1 MAVSSFLGA
10 SLKPFLIFMLFLAK
24 PFLNF
29 ATQIPSFQMSL
40 QINSLTKTYGQ
51 QNALDE
57 VSFVAEKGEVL
68 GFLGPNG
75 AGKSTTMKI
84 ATGFI
89 LPDSGDVL
97 VNGISVLEKPKVV
110 SKMIGYLPEH
120 NPLYLDMYIREFL
133 DFIGG
138 LFGMGGKSL
147 KLRIEELISL
157 CGLELEA
164 NKKIQQLSKGYRQRV
179 GLAKALIHDPEV
191 IILDEPT
198 TGLDPN
204 QLVEIR
210 KLIKNISVD
219 KTLILSTH
227 IMQEVEAI
235 CDKVVI
241 INRGKIVASDLLKNL
256 KSQGGSIILL
266 LETEEALDLEW
277 FSHLGEVSYVQNK
290 KNAISLPVEEAV
302 STRKELLQ
310 ILQNRSLTLVSIQQ
324 QEKNLESI
332 FHQITQN

>member
-1 MAVSSFLGA
+1 
-10 SLKPFLIFMLFLAK
+10 
-24 PFLNF
+24 
-29 ATQIPSFQMSL
+29 MSL
-40 QINSLTKTYGQ
+40 EVNKLTKTYGSQ
-51 QNALDE
+51 KALDE

-84 ATGFI
+84 ASGFI
-89 LPDSGDVL
+89 LPDQGDVL
-97 VNGISVLEKPKVV
+97 VNGLSVLQNPKEV
-110 SKMIGYLPEH
+110 SRLVGYLPEH
-120 NPLYLDMYIREFL
+120 NPLYHEMYIREFL

-138 LFGMGGKSL
+138 LYGL
-147 KLRIEELISL
+147 KGNILKNRIEELIPL
-157 CGLELEA
+157 CGLEVEA
-164 NKKIQQLSKGYRQRV
+164 HKKISQLSKGYRQRV

-210 KLIKNISVD
+210 KLIKNISAN

-241 INRGKIVASDLLKNL
+241 ISKGKIVASDLLKNL
-256 KSQGGSIILL
+256 KSEAGKSVLI
-266 LETEEALDLEW
+266 LETEESLLLEW
-277 FSHLGEVSYVQNK
+277 FAPIGEITFSNSDK
-290 KNAISLPVEEAV
+290 AIQLQVKDAAV
-302 STRKELLQ
+302 ARKELLQ
-310 ILQNRSLTLVSIQQ
+310 ILQERNLTLVSIQLK
-324 QEKNLESI
+324 EKNLESI
-332 FHQITQN
+332 FHQITQS

>member
-1 MAVSSFLGA
+1 
-10 SLKPFLIFMLFLAK
+10 
-24 PFLNF
+24 
-29 ATQIPSFQMSL
+29 MSL
-40 QINSLTKTYGQ
+40 EVNRLTKTYGSQ
-51 QNALDE
+51 KALDE

-89 LPDSGDVL
+89 LPDQGDVL
-97 VNGISVLEKPKVV
+97 VNGLSVLQNPKEV
-110 SKMIGYLPEH
+110 SRLVGYLPEH
-120 NPLYLDMYIREFL
+120 NPLYHDMYIREFL

-138 LFGMGGKSL
+138 LYGL
-147 KLRIEELISL
+147 KGNILKNRIEELIPL
-157 CGLELEA
+157 CGLEVEA
-164 NKKIQQLSKGYRQRV
+164 HKKISQLSKGYRQRV

-210 KLIKNISVD
+210 KLIKNISAN

-241 INRGKIVASDLLKNL
+241 INKGKIVASDLLKNL
-256 KSQGGSIILL
+256 KSEAGKSVLI
-266 LETEEALDLEW
+266 LETEESLLLEW
-277 FSHLGEVSYVQNK
+277 FAPIGEITFSNSDK
-290 KNAISLPVEEAV
+290 AIQLQVKDAAV
-302 STRKELLQ
+302 ARKELLQ
-310 ILQNRSLTLVSIQQ
+310 ILQERNLTLVSIQLK
-324 QEKNLESI
+324 EKNLESI
-332 FHQITQN
+332 FHQITQS

>member
-1 MAVSSFLGA
+1 
-10 SLKPFLIFMLFLAK
+10 
-24 PFLNF
+24 
-29 ATQIPSFQMSL
+29 MSL
-40 QINSLTKTYGQ
+40 EVNRLTKYYGSQ
-51 QNALDE
+51 KALDE
-57 VSFVAEKGEVL
+57 VSFVAKKGEVL

-89 LPDSGDVL
+89 LPDQGDVL
-97 VNGISVLEKPKVV
+97 VNGRSVLHNPKEV
-110 SKMIGYLPEH
+110 SRLVGYLPEH
-120 NPLYLDMYIREFL
+120 NPLYQDMYIREFL

-138 LFGMGGKSL
+138 LYGL
-147 KLRIEELISL
+147 KGNILKNRIEELIPL
-157 CGLELEA
+157 CGLEIEA
-164 NKKIQQLSKGYRQRV
+164 HKKISQLSKGYRQRV

-210 KLIKNISVD
+210 KLIKNISVR

-241 INRGKIVASDLLKNL
+241 ISKGKIVASDLLKNL
-256 KSQGGSIILL
+256 KSEEGKSVLI
-266 LETEEALDLEW
+266 LETEESLLLEW
-277 FSHLGEVSYVQNK
+277 FAPLGEITFSSSDKAVQLRVK
-290 KNAISLPVEEAV
+290 DGAV
-302 STRKELLQ
+302 ARKELLQ
-310 ILQNRSLTLVSIQQ
+310 ILRERNLTLVSIQLK
-324 QEKNLESI
+324 EKNLESI
-332 FHQITQN
+332 FQQITQS

>member
-1 MAVSSFLGA
+1 
-10 SLKPFLIFMLFLAK
+10 
-24 PFLNF
+24 
-29 ATQIPSFQMSL
+29 MSL
-40 QINSLTKTYGQ
+40 QINSLSKTYGQ
-51 QNALDE
+51 QKALDL

-97 VNGISVLEKPKVV
+97 VNGISVLENPKAV

-138 LFGMGGKSL
+138 LYGMKANVLKS
-147 KLRIEELISL
+147 RIEELISL

-210 KLIKNISVD
+210 KLIKNISVN

-241 INRGKIVASDLLKNL
+241 INRGKIVASDLLQNL
-256 KSQGGSIILL
+256 KSDGGKNILL
-266 LETEEALDLEW
+266 VETEELLDLEW
-277 FSHLGEVSYVQNK
+277 IAHLGEVSFIQNK
-290 KNAISLPVEEAV
+290 KNAISLTVEDAV
-302 STRKELLQ
+302 SARKELLQ
-310 ILQNRSLTLVSIQQ
+310 IIQQRSLTLVSIQQ

>member
-10 SLKPFLIFMLFLAK
+10 SLKPFLVFMLFLAK

-29 ATQIPSFQMSL
+29 ATQIPTFEMSL

-51 QNALDE
+51 QKALDQ

-75 AGKSTTMKI
+75 AGKSTTMKV

-97 VNGISVLEKPKVV
+97 VNGISVLENPKEV

-120 NPLYLDMYIREFL
+120 NPLYLDMFIREFL

-138 LFGMGGKSL
+138 LYGMKGNVL
-147 KLRIEELISL
+147 KTRIEELISL

-164 NKKIQQLSKGYRQRV
+164 NKKIHQLSKGYRQRV

-204 QLVEIR
+204 QLAEIR
-210 KLIKNISVD
+210 KLIKNISVN

-241 INRGKIVASDLLKNL
+241 INRGKIVASDLLQNL
-256 KSQGGSIILL
+256 KSDGGKNILL
-266 LETEEALDLEW
+266 VETEEPLDLEW
-277 FSHLGEVSYVQNK
+277 FAHLGEVSFVQNK
-290 KNAISLPVEEAV
+290 KHVISLSVVDVV
-302 STRKELLQ
+302 SARKELLQ
-310 ILQNRSLTLVSIQQ
+310 ILQQRSLTLVSIQQ

>member
-1 MAVSSFLGA
+1 
-10 SLKPFLIFMLFLAK
+10 
-24 PFLNF
+24 
-29 ATQIPSFQMSL
+29 MSL
-40 QINSLTKTYGQ
+40 QIDSLTKTYGQ
-51 QNALDE
+51 QKALNQ

-84 ATGFI
+84 ATGFL
-89 LPDSGDVL
+89 LPDAGDVL
-97 VNGISVLEKPKVV
+97 VNGISVLDSPKEV

-133 DFIGG
+133 NFIGG
-138 LFGMGGKSL
+138 LYGLRGKSL
-147 KLRIEELISL
+147 NTRIEELISL

-210 KLIKNISVD
+210 KLIKNVSVD

-256 KSQGGSIILL
+256 KSDGGKNILL
-266 LETEEALDLEW
+266 LETEESLELEW
-277 FSHLGEVSYVQNK
+277 FAHLGEAAFVQNK
-290 KNAISLPVEEAV
+290 KQSISLNVGDAV
-302 STRKELLQ
+302 TARKGLLQ
-310 ILQNRSLTLVSIQQ
+310 ILQQRSLTLVSIQQ
-324 QEKNLESI
+324 KEKKPGIYFSPNHPKLNRCEHCI
-332 FHQITQN
+332 GKK

>member
-1 MAVSSFLGA
+1 
-10 SLKPFLIFMLFLAK
+10 
-24 PFLNF
+24 
-29 ATQIPSFQMSL
+29 MSL
-40 QINSLTKTYGQ
+40 EVNRLTKTYGSQ
-51 QNALDE
+51 KALDE

-89 LPDSGDVL
+89 LPDQGDVI
-97 VNGISVLEKPKVV
+97 VNGLSVLQNPKEV
-110 SKMIGYLPEH
+110 SRLVGYLPEH
-120 NPLYLDMYIREFL
+120 NPLYHDMYIWEFL

-138 LFGMGGKSL
+138 LYGL
-147 KLRIEELISL
+147 KGNILKNRIEELIPL
-157 CGLELEA
+157 CGLEVEA
-164 NKKIQQLSKGYRQRV
+164 HKKISQLSKGYRQRV

-210 KLIKNISVD
+210 KLVKNISAN

-241 INRGKIVASDLLKNL
+241 INKGKIVASDLLKNL
-256 KSQGGSIILL
+256 KAETGKSILI
-266 LETEEALDLEW
+266 LETEEILELEW
-277 FSHLGEVSYVQNK
+277 FSNLGE
-290 KNAISLPVEEAV
+290 ISFSNSEKSIQLKVDDAA
-302 STRKELLQ
+302 SARKELLQ
-310 ILQNRSLTLVSIQQ
+310 ILQERNLTLVSIQLK
-324 QEKNLESI
+324 EKNLESI
-332 FHQITQN
+332 FHQITQS

>member
-1 MAVSSFLGA
+1 
-10 SLKPFLIFMLFLAK
+10 
-24 PFLNF
+24 
-29 ATQIPSFQMSL
+29 MSL
-40 QINSLTKTYGQ
+40 QINSLTKTYGHQ
-51 QNALDE
+51 KALDE

-97 VNGISVLEKPKVV
+97 VNGISVLENPKEV

-138 LFGMGGKSL
+138 LYGMKGNVLKS
-147 KLRIEELISL
+147 RIEELIFL

-179 GLAKALIHDPEV
+179 GLAKALIHDPNV

-204 QLVEIR
+204 QLAEIR
-210 KLIKNISVD
+210 KLIKNISVN

-241 INRGKIVASDLLKNL
+241 INSGKIVASDLLQNL
-256 KSQGGSIILL
+256 KSDGGKNILL
-266 LETEEALDLEW
+266 LETEEPLDLEW
-277 FSHLGEVSYVQNK
+277 FAHLGEVSFIKNK
-290 KNAISLPVEEAV
+290 KNAISLTVVDAV
-302 STRKELLQ
+302 SARKELLQ
-310 ILQNRSLTLVSIQQ
+310 ILQQRSLTLVSIQQ
-324 QEKNLESI
+324 QVKNLESI

>member
-1 MAVSSFLGA
+1 
-10 SLKPFLIFMLFLAK
+10 
-24 PFLNF
+24 
-29 ATQIPSFQMSL
+29 MSL
-40 QINSLTKTYGQ
+40 EVNRLTKTYGSQ
-51 QNALDE
+51 KALDQ

-89 LPDSGDVL
+89 LPDQGDVL
-97 VNGISVLEKPKVV
+97 VNGLSVLQNPKEV
-110 SKMIGYLPEH
+110 SRLVGYLPEH
-120 NPLYLDMYIREFL
+120 NPLYHDMYIREFL

-138 LFGMGGKSL
+138 LYGL
-147 KLRIEELISL
+147 KGNALKNRIEELIPL
-157 CGLELEA
+157 CGLEVESH
-164 NKKIQQLSKGYRQRV
+164 KKISQLSKGYRQRV

-210 KLIKNISVD
+210 KLIKNISTN

-241 INRGKIVASDLLKNL
+241 ISKGKIVASDLLKNL
-256 KSQGGSIILL
+256 KSEAGKSVLI
-266 LETEEALDLEW
+266 LETEESLLLEW
-277 FSHLGEVSYVQNK
+277 FAPLGEITFINSDK
-290 KNAISLPVEEAV
+290 AIQLQVKDAAV
-302 STRKELLQ
+302 ARKELLQ
-310 ILQNRSLTLVSIQQ
+310 ILQERNLTLVSIQLK
-324 QEKNLESI
+324 EKNLESI
-332 FHQITQN
+332 FHQITQS

>member
-1 MAVSSFLGA
+1 
-10 SLKPFLIFMLFLAK
+10 
-24 PFLNF
+24 
-29 ATQIPSFQMSL
+29 MSL
-40 QINSLTKTYGQ
+40 QINSLTKIYGHQ
-51 QNALDE
+51 KALDQ

-75 AGKSTTMKI
+75 AGKSTTMKV

-97 VNGISVLEKPKVV
+97 VNGISVLENPKAV

-120 NPLYLDMYIREFL
+120 NPLYLDMYIKEFL

-138 LFGMGGKSL
+138 LYGMKGYVLKS
-147 KLRIEELISL
+147 RIEELISL

-204 QLVEIR
+204 QLAEIR
-210 KLIKNISVD
+210 KLIKNISVN

-241 INRGKIVASDLLKNL
+241 INRGKIVASDLLQNL
-256 KSQGGSIILL
+256 KLVAGKNILL
-266 LETEEALDLEW
+266 VETEEPMDLKW
-277 FSHLGEVSYVQNK
+277 FAHLGEVSFVQNK
-290 KNAISLPVEEAV
+290 NNAISLIVVDAV
-302 STRKELLQ
+302 FARKELLL
-310 ILQNRSLTLVSIQQ
+310 ILQQRSLTLVSIQQ

>member
-1 MAVSSFLGA
+1 
-10 SLKPFLIFMLFLAK
+10 
-24 PFLNF
+24 
-29 ATQIPSFQMSL
+29 MSL
-40 QINSLTKTYGQ
+40 EVNRLTKTYGSQ
-51 QNALDE
+51 KVLDE

-89 LPDSGDVL
+89 LPDQGDVI
-97 VNGISVLEKPKVV
+97 VNGLSVLQNPKEV
-110 SKMIGYLPEH
+110 SRLVGYLPEH
-120 NPLYLDMYIREFL
+120 NPLYHDMYIREFL

-138 LFGMGGKSL
+138 LYGLNGNIL
-147 KLRIEELISL
+147 KRRIEELIPL
-157 CGLELEA
+157 CGLEVEA
-164 NKKIQQLSKGYRQRV
+164 HKKISQLSKGYRQRV

-210 KLIKNISVD
+210 KLIKNISTN

-241 INRGKIVASDLLKNL
+241 INKGKIVASDLLKNL
-256 KSQGGSIILL
+256 KAETGKAVLV
-266 LETEEALDLEW
+266 LETEEVLELGW
-277 FSHLGEVSYVQNK
+277 FSNLGE
-290 KNAISLPVEEAV
+290 ISFSNSDKSIQLKVDDVA
-302 STRKELLQ
+302 SARKGLLQ
-310 ILQNRSLTLVSIQQ
+310 ILQERNLTLVSIQQ
-324 QEKNLESI
+324 KEKNLESI
-332 FHQITQN
+332 FHQITQS